1 MEGLG
6 VGSGGVLRPCL
17 ATSTCVN
24 KGRSVLGFLRAFR
37 ETRTDAFE
45 FMGEVCLSAALPGS
59 YFFDSC
65 NLPGAT
71 TGSLPASWRD
81 GQPARLLHAASARWT
96 RVGKGGGIPCGIGL
110 KHRGKTHAAHV
121 LRGCTDANL
130 LPEAPDALAFRATS
144 SQREWWFSTPNV

>member
-6 VGSGGVLRPCL
+6 VGSGGVLWPFL
-17 ATSTCVN
+17 AATTTCVN

-81 GQPARLLHAASARWT
+81 G
-96 RVGKGGGIPCGIGL
+96 
-110 KHRGKTHAAHV
+110 
-121 LRGCTDANL
+121 
-130 LPEAPDALAFRATS
+130 
-144 SQREWWFSTPNV
+144 